1 MKTQWATRPERWLR
15 DWTRYAHEQRAKF
28 SVGRCHDPIQVPL
41 ASVRDQTGRK
51 LETKM
56 NMEQPG
62 RRPGRDQ
69 VRAGEGVGKSAE
81 SRG

>member
-1 MKTQWATRPERWLR
+1 M
-15 DWTRYAHEQRAKF
+15 
-28 SVGRCHDPIQVPL
+28 QVPL

-51 LETKM
+51 VGTKM
-56 NMEQPG
+56 DMEQPG

-69 VRAGEGVGKSAE
+69 VRAVDGVGKGAE